1 MARRHKPCPEGGPLS
16 RREGTRVQTHILVHP
31 EEAGA
36 RLTLPPPS
44 NRRRVEGRASGPR
57 GFKGSSG
64 APVVTPAV
72 CRPLEGGS
80 VSSAH
85 TPADR
90 PCLGPA
96 AISPQLI
103 YNHGGERNHFTICR
117 CPEFQIPPGQKQ
129 SPARLSPHPGIFILP
144 PQIQTIPEGK
154 QKIQRTRPACL
165 QDLHALHTLKICS
178 LLMTDFPT
186 SSISLF
192 ISVTLLHLQVSDHLS
207 PCELPFWY
215 LM

>member
-16 RREGTRVQTHILVHP
+16 RREGTRVHSHP

-44 NRRRVEGRASGPR
+44 NRPRLERRASGHR
-57 GFKGSSG
+57 GFHLWGRQLFADPWGGSQCLQ
-64 APVVTPAV
+64 PTPA
-72 CRPLEGGS
+72 
-80 VSSAH
+80 
-85 TPADR
+85 ADH
-90 PCLGPA
+90 PCHGPA

-103 YNHGGERNHFTICR
+103 YNHGGERSHFTICR

-129 SPARLSPHPGIFILP
+129 SPARLSPHPDIFILP
-144 PQIQTIPEGK
+144 LQIQTVPEGK

-186 SSISLF
+186 SSIAFLLAWHSFTYKCQTISPRASSLSG
-192 ISVTLLHLQVSDHLS
+192 I
-207 PCELPFWY
+207 
-215 LM
+215 

>member
-1 MARRHKPCPEGGPLS
+1 M
-16 RREGTRVQTHILVHP
+16 
-31 EEAGA
+31 
-36 RLTLPPPS
+36 
-44 NRRRVEGRASGPR
+44 
-57 GFKGSSG
+57 
-64 APVVTPAV
+64 
-72 CRPLEGGS
+72 
-80 VSSAH
+80 SSAH

-178 LLMTDFPT
+178 LLMTDFPS